1 MCGVAGAC
9 DVREINVQLP
19 GSKHAVPRPEEL
31 IKVQLRCMPSG
42 GQCELVP
49 GCTGETPFLNI
60 LQHSVVN
67 EMRLVQCLSD
77 EAVWKRLNPDPP
89 DNYVPD
95 AHERYIIR
103 LEAEA
108 QARGVKPY

>member
-1 MCGVAGAC
+1 
-9 DVREINVQLP
+9 
-19 GSKHAVPRPEEL
+19 
-31 IKVQLRCMPSG
+31 
-42 GQCELVP
+42 
-49 GCTGETPFLNI
+49 
-60 LQHSVVN
+60 
-67 EMRLVQCLSD
+67 MRLVQCLSD

>member
-1 MCGVAGAC
+1 MPGRSAGTPLFLGVFCSSIAFL
-9 DVREINVQLP
+9 I
-19 GSKHAVPRPEEL
+19 EL
-31 IKVQLRCMPSG
+31 KMS
-42 GQCELVP
+42 
-49 GCTGETPFLNI
+49 
-60 LQHSVVN
+60 
-67 EMRLVQCLSD
+67 QCLSD

>member
-1 MCGVAGAC
+1 MWAA
-9 DVREINVQLP
+9 Q
-19 GSKHAVPRPEEL
+19 
-31 IKVQLRCMPSG
+31 
-42 GQCELVP
+42 
-49 GCTGETPFLNI
+49 F
-60 LQHSVVN
+60 
-67 EMRLVQCLSD
+67 LSD

>member
-1 MCGVAGAC
+1 MAELSPC
-9 DVREINVQLP
+9 LP
-19 GSKHAVPRPEEL
+19 IHSTDL
-31 IKVQLRCMPSG
+31 SG
-42 GQCELVP
+42 IVCNSQ
-49 GCTGETPFLNI
+49 F
-60 LQHSVVN
+60 
-67 EMRLVQCLSD
+67 LSD
-77 EAVWKRLNPDPP
+77 EAAWKRLNPDPP